1 MKMGDETAEWN
12 RNRCYQALTITKD
25 QAFSERESERERDLM
40 MVERRRVLV
49 VMVGWLGCNQWQ
61 LRRYREWYESR
72 GVGEILTFP
81 IALHQFL
88 GWVLGTSSNLST
100 RLDCIRHALQHR
112 LDTHEHTCII
122 FHLFCLGSLMYGQI
136 VQGLSEKQ
144 RVRIKGCVIDS
155 GPITSL
161 DTKVA
166 ARGITGAVF
175 FKGESLS
182 DESIGG
188 MEVPFEAFLEKIMAV
203 FLDVFQLRR
212 YSHLSATLSMH
223 ACACMC
229 VSITMPLQTLTLVF
243 EIRKI
248 EAAMENL
255 KQIELKCPL
264 LYLYSS
270 ADRVVS
276 KDTVES
282 AIEEEIRKGRIV
294 RHCDFKYT
302 RHLGHFLGRPGLY
315 SAHLE
320 SFLAECLSKTAN
332 DHGDILFQ
340 CHQKRICN

>member
-203 FLDVFQLRR
+203 FLDVFQLR
-212 YSHLSATLSMH
+212 
-223 ACACMC
+223 
-229 VSITMPLQTLTLVF
+229 
-243 EIRKI
+243 
-248 EAAMENL
+248 
-255 KQIELKCPL
+255 
-264 LYLYSS
+264 SS

-320 SFLAECLSKTAN
+320 SFLAESLSKTAN

>member
-212 YSHLSATLSMH
+212 
-223 ACACMC
+223 
-229 VSITMPLQTLTLVF
+229 
-243 EIRKI
+243 KI

-320 SFLAECLSKTAN
+320 SFLAESLSKTAN

>member
-1 MKMGDETAEWN
+1 
-12 RNRCYQALTITKD
+12 
-25 QAFSERESERERDLM
+25 

-212 YSHLSATLSMH
+212 
-223 ACACMC
+223 
-229 VSITMPLQTLTLVF
+229 
-243 EIRKI
+243 KI

-320 SFLAECLSKTAN
+320 SFLAESLSKTAN